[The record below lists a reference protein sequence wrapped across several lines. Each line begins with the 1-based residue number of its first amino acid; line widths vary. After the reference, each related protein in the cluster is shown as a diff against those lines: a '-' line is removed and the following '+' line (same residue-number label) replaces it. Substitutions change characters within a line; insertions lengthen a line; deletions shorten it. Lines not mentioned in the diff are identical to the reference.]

1 MLQGGEG
8 CEGAGEIIGEVDAL
22 VGPVVSGGE
31 ITGEMIGV
39 LSGNQNDPKR

>member
-8 CEGAGEIIGEVDAL
+8 CEGAGEIIEVDYL

-31 ITGEMIGV
+31 SDRSAVRE
-39 LSGNQNDPKR
+39 PE

>member
-22 VGPVVSGGE
+22 VGSVVSGGE
-31 ITGEMIGV
+31 ITGESDWSAV
-39 LSGNQNDPKR
+39 REPE

>member
-8 CEGAGEIIGEVDAL
+8 CEGAGEIIGEVDVL

-31 ITGEMIGV
+31 ITAESDRSSV
-39 LSGNQNDPKR
+39 REPE